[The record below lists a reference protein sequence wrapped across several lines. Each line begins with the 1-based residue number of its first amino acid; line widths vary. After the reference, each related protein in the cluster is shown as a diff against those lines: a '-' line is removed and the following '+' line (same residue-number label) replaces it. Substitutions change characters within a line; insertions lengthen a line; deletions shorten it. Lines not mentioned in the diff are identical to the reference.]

1 MISDHYSYKYASD
14 VISNKISA
22 PKYVKKQCKE
32 FKKNA
37 DGKNKKYCIDE
48 EKVILIDSLLK
59 LMVMPNGLRA
69 GESIYNCMSGFQFF
83 FIVAVLCTVHR
94 NHIDK
99 RRYQVAI
106 LEICRKNGK
115 TILIAIIFILLMLLE
130 PKFAKLFS
138 VAPDGSLSREIK
150 SAMEEIIKSSPALS
164 DGKKFLIRRDSIQCC
179 ITDIKYVPLNY
190 SNSRLDGKL
199 PTVFLIDETGA
210 LPNSYAIEAMKSGQ
224 LTILNKLGCIIST
237 KYPKINNP
245 FEDEVD
251 YAKKV
256 LDGLIVDETLFA
268 LLYEPD
274 DKTYWETN
282 DDILRHS
289 NPLALDIPMIWDDLL
304 GKRERAIEMPSV
316 RENFLTKHCNII
328 YQGVGTESYVDVE
341 DLRKCKVKNIDWRG
355 KEVYLGLDLAITT
368 DNCSFSMAAEE
379 DGQILAMSKAF
390 IPEDMIETKNK
401 VEKLNYHEFIKEGVC
416 YKCGDRTVDYG
427 FIEDIIMKVEETYG
441 VTVIGIGYDRYNCLS
456 TAQKLERAGYT
467 TVEVKQHSSVLHP
480 PTKLLEELIL
490 QKRFQ
495 YEANKLL
502 EINFQN
508 AKCTYDTNMN
518 RYVNKKKSSGKVDMV
533 VSLLNALYLLQQS
546 VMLSEDM
553 DWSVQII

>member
-1 MISDHYSYKYASD
+1 MIKNHQSYIYAVN
-14 VISNKISA
+14 VINNKISA

-37 DGKNKKYCIDE
+37 DGKSRKYCIDE
-48 EKVILIDSLLK
+48 AKINLIDNLLG
-59 LMVMPNGLRA
+59 LMIMPSGLRA
-69 GESIYNCMSGFQFF
+69 GEPIYECISGFQFF
-83 FIVAVLCTVHR
+83 FIIAVLCTAYR
-94 NHIDK
+94 DNLEK

-115 TILIAIIFILLMLLE
+115 TLLIAIIFILLMLLE

-150 SAMEEIIKSSPALS
+150 SAMEEIIKSSPALN
-164 DGKKFLIRRDSIQCC
+164 DGKKFVIRRDSIQCC

-256 LDGLIVDETLFA
+256 LDGLVEDETLFA

-274 DKTYWETN
+274 DKTHWETN

-289 NPLALDIPMIWDDLL
+289 NPLALDIPMIWEDLL
-304 GKRERAIEMPSV
+304 GKRERAIEMPSA

-341 DLRKCKVKNIDWRG
+341 DVRKCKVKNISWEG

-368 DNCSFSMAAEE
+368 DNCSFSMVAEE
-379 DGQILAMSKAF
+379 DGQIISMSKAF

-401 VEKLNYHEFIKEGVC
+401 VEKLNYYEFIREGVC

-490 QKRFQ
+490 QKRFK
-495 YEANKLL
+495 YESNKLL

-508 AKCTYDTNMN
+508 ARCTFDTNMN

-533 VSLLNALYLLQQS
+533 VSLLNALFLLQQY

-553 DWSVQII
+553 EWSVQVI

>member
-1 MISDHYSYKYASD
+1 MLREHVAYKYADSVVRAEIEAPVY
-14 VISNKISA
+14 VI
-22 PKYVKKQCKE
+22 KQCRGFIKIA
-32 FKKNA
+32 NGT
-37 DGKNKKYCIDE
+37 DDKYCIDVD
-48 EKVILIDSLLK
+48 KVDMIETLLR
-59 LMVMPNGLRA
+59 LMVMPKGLRA
-69 GESIYNCMSGFQFF
+69 GAAIFDCLAGFQIF
-83 FIVAVLCTVHR
+83 FIISVLCTVHR
-94 NHIDK
+94 DNMDR
-99 RRYQVAI
+99 RRYEIAI

-115 TILIAIIFILLMLLE
+115 TLLIAIIFILLMLLE

-150 SAMEEIIKSSPALS
+150 TAMEEIIKSSPALNDES
-164 DGKKFLIRRDSIQCC
+164 KFAIRRDFIDCP
-179 ITDIKYVPLNY
+179 ITEIKYTPLNY

-256 LDGLIVDETLFA
+256 LDGLIDDDKVFA

-282 DDILRHS
+282 DDIMRHS
-289 NPLALDIPMIWDDLL
+289 NPLALEIPEIWDDLV
-304 GKRERAIEMPSV
+304 GKRQRAIEMPSA

-328 YQGVGTESYVDVE
+328 YQGVGTESYIDVE
-341 DLRKCKVKNIDWRG
+341 FLKKGSRAEIDWTGR
-355 KEVYLGLDLAITT
+355 EVYLGLDLSMTT
-368 DNCSFSMAAEE
+368 DNCSFSMLSEE
-379 DGQILAMSKAF
+379 DGTILALSKAF
-390 IPEDMIETKNK
+390 VPEDMIETKNK
-401 VEKLNYHEFIKEGVC
+401 VEKLDYNIFIEKGCC
-416 YKCGDRTVDYG
+416 YKCGNRTVDYLY
-427 FIEDIIMKVEETYG
+427 IESIVLSVEEKYG
-441 VTVIGIGYDRYNCLS
+441 VTVMGIAYDRYNCLS
-456 TAQKLERAGYT
+456 SANKFEQAGYT

-490 QKRFQ
+490 GGRFL
-495 YEANKLL
+495 YEENKLL

-508 AKCTYDTNMN
+508 ARCNYDTNLN
-518 RYVNKKKSSGKVDMV
+518 RYVNKKKSRGKVDMV
-533 VSLLNALYLLQQS
+533 VSTINALFLLQQN
-546 VMLSEDM
+546 VMLSEEL
-553 DWSVQII
+553 DWSVQVG

>member
-1 MISDHYSYKYASD
+1 MISDHYSYKYASN

-94 NHIDK
+94 NHTDK
-99 RRYQVAI
+99 RRYQIAI

-150 SAMEEIIKSSPALS
+150 SAMEEIIKSSPALN

-256 LDGLIVDETLFA
+256 LDGLIVDDTLFA

-282 DDILRHS
+282 DDILKHS

-341 DLRKCKVKNIDWRG
+341 DLRKCKVKDIDWRG

-379 DGQILAMSKAF
+379 DGHILAMSKAF

>member
-1 MISDHYSYKYASD
+1 MISDHYSYKYASN

-69 GESIYNCMSGFQFF
+69 GESIYDCMSGFQFF

-94 NHIDK
+94 NHTDK
-99 RRYQVAI
+99 RRYQIAI

-150 SAMEEIIKSSPALS
+150 SAMEEIIKSSPALN

-282 DDILRHS
+282 DDILKHS

-341 DLRKCKVKNIDWRG
+341 DLRKCKVKDIDWRG